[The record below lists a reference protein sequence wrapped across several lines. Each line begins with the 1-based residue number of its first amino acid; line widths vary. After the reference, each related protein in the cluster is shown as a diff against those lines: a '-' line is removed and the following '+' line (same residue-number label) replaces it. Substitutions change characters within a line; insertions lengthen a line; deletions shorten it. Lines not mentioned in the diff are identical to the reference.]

1 MIATLACGLLV
12 GLGGFVLATAALPK
26 SVAVKPPAAPYSPS
40 HRPQQQLDT
49 DPRPGP
55 LTRAA
60 APLVPWCTRLGL
72 PREPRRRDLALLER
86 EPATHVASQIAT
98 SLTLAVMGAGLF
110 AFLHADGL
118 PVPPVFLTA
127 FVGAPA
133 LYGFTAPNQRLKA
146 EAAAHRDGLRQA
158 IGSFLTLASLAL
170 AAGGN
175 LNEAL
180 ATASEAGQGAA
191 AAQLRGALAYAQS
204 SGTPAWDALAELG
217 RRAEVPELTELAAAV
232 SLAGH
237 EGARL
242 RATLSTRSTAMRER
256 QLAAREAAEIAA
268 TEKTVLPTALM
279 MLGYLLLVIT
289 PAAATAMHA
298 L

>member
-1 MIATLACGLLV
+1 MLATLACALTI
-12 GLGGFVLATAALPK
+12 GLGLCYAVTAMLPK
-26 SVAVKPPAAPYSPS
+26 AAASRPHPTPYTPS
-40 HRPQQQLDT
+40 HRPAPADT
-49 DPRPGP
+49 LPREGA

-60 APLVPWCTRLGL
+60 VPLVPWFTRLGL
-72 PREPRRRDLALLER
+72 PREPRRCDLALLER
-86 EPATHVASQIAT
+86 DTATHLAQQIAT
-98 SLTLAVMGAGLF
+98 SLALALLGSGLF

-118 PVPPVFLTA
+118 PVPPVFLMA
-127 FVGAPA
+127 FVGVPA
-133 LYGFTAPNQRLKA
+133 LYGFTAPSNKLKT
-146 EAAAHRDGLRQA
+146 EAAAHRDALRQTT
-158 IGSFLTLASLAL
+158 GSFLTLAGLAL

-175 LNEAL
+175 INEAL
-180 ATASEAGQGAA
+180 ATASQAGRGPA
-191 AAQLRGALAYAQS
+191 AAQLRGAIAYAES

-217 RRAEVPELTELAAAV
+217 RRADVTELTELAAAV

-242 RATLSTRSTAMRER
+242 RATLSTKSKALRER

-268 TEKTVLPTALM
+268 TEKTALPTTLM
-279 MLGYLLLVIT
+279 MLGYLLLVAT

>member
-1 MIATLACGLLV
+1 MMFATLVCALLV
-12 GLGGFVLATAALPK
+12 GLGLSLAAIAALPK
-26 SVAVKPPAAPYSPS
+26 ATAARPQPATYSPS
-40 HRPQQQLDT
+40 HRPEQT
-49 DPRPGP
+49 DAGPRPGP

-86 EPATHVASQIAT
+86 DTATHVAAQIAT
-98 SLTLAVMGAGLF
+98 SIALAVMGSGLF

-118 PVPPVFLTA
+118 PVPAVFLIA
-127 FVGAPA
+127 FLGVPA
-133 LYGFTAPNQRLKA
+133 LYGFTAPSTRIKA
-146 EAAAHRDGLRQA
+146 EATAHRDALRQA
-158 IGSFLTLASLAL
+158 IGSFLLLASLAL
-170 AAGGN
+170 SAGGN

-180 ATASEAGQGAA
+180 ATATEIGQSDA
-191 AAQLRGALAYAQS
+191 AAQLRGALAYAES
-204 SGTPAWDALAELG
+204 SGTPAWDALSDLG
-217 RRAEVPELTELAAAV
+217 RRADVPELTELAAAV

-242 RATLSTRSTAMRER
+242 RATLSTRSKAMRER
-256 QLAAREAAEIAA
+256 QLASREAAEIAA

-279 MLGYLLLVIT
+279 MLGYLLLVAA

>member
-1 MIATLACGLLV
+1 MFASPACALLV
-12 GLGGFVLATAALPK
+12 GLGLYFAATAALPK
-26 SVAVKPPAAPYSPS
+26 PAAARPQPAAYSPS
-40 HRPQQQLDT
+40 HRPEQVET
-49 DPRPGP
+49 GPRPGP

-60 APLVPWCTRLGL
+60 TPLVPWCTRLGL
-72 PREPRRRDLALLER
+72 PREARRRDLALLER
-86 EPATHVASQIAT
+86 DPATHVASQVAT
-98 SLTLAVMGAGLF
+98 ALALAVMGFGLF
-110 AFLHADGL
+110 AVLRAEGL
-118 PVPPVFLTA
+118 AIPPVLLMA
-127 FVGAPA
+127 VVGVPA
-133 LYGFTAPNQRLKA
+133 LYGFSAPSSRLKA
-146 EAAAHRDGLRQA
+146 EAAAHRDALRQA

-180 ATASEAGQGAA
+180 ATASQAGHGPAP
-191 AAQLRGALAYAQS
+191 AQLRGALAYAES
-204 SGTPAWDALAELG
+204 SGTPVWDALAELG
-217 RRAEVPELTELAAAV
+217 RRADVVELTELAAAV

-242 RATLSTRSTAMRER
+242 RATLSTRSKALRER

-268 TEKTVLPTALM
+268 TEKAALPTTLM
-279 MLGYLLLVIT
+279 MLGYLLLVVT